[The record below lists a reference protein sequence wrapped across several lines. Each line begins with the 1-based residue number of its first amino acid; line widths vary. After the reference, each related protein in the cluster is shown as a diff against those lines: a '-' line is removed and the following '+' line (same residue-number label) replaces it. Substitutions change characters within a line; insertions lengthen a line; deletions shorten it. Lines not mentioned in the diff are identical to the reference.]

1 MLKNPPE
8 QYTVGMI
15 LRQTEGS
22 LSPVTYD
29 DMDSR
34 EREAVIS
41 RIWTQLEDA
50 IDGIVDNITLRDLVE
65 WQTELISQYVI

>member
-1 MLKNPPE
+1 
-8 QYTVGMI
+8 MI

-41 RIWTQLEDA
+41 RIWTQLEEA